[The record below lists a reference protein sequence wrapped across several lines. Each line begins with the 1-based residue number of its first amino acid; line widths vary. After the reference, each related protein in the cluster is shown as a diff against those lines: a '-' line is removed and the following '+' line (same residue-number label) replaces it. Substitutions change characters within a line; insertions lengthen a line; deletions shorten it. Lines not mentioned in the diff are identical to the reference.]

1 MMFVKQKKGEFS
13 RNNQRLNIKLALIYL
28 LLIILFTTLIILL

>member
-1 MMFVKQKKGEFS
+1 MFVRQKKGEFS

-28 LLIILFTTLIILL
+28 LLVLLFATLIILL